1 MIKTGN
7 QNLKQLRD
15 RRTVYI
21 WDRKIDDMKSNSA
34 FEKAAKTVAK
44 LHDIKHENKYKNNL
58 SSEEDGKLFSTWFL
72 KPNDK

>member
-1 MIKTGN
+1 
-7 QNLKQLRD
+7 
-15 RRTVYI
+15 
-21 WDRKIDDMKSNSA
+21 MKSNSA